1 MFVSKIFNWWIII
14 VIYCILKGYA
24 LDHIK
29 QKYIKVL
36 FKSLTEGLTKQS
48 DIIHGIIDVY
58 GAMECNLIILSSNY
72 FVRTIYQYIISNT
85 SRKH

>member
-24 LDHIK
+24 LDLIK
-29 QKYIKVL
+29 QKYTNVL

-48 DIIHGIIDVY
+48 DIIYGIIDVY
-58 GAMECNLIILSSNY
+58 GAMEFILIILSSNY
-72 FVRTIYQYIISNT
+72 FIRTIYQYIISNT